1 MLATIATVLPIFALV
16 LSGWIVRRIG
26 LLGAAATTELNRFV
40 VYLALPALLFDVV
53 AKADLGEIWQP
64 GFIAAFGLGSA
75 IIFAGTLLARLRRGL
90 ADATIEGLNA
100 AYANTGFLGFPLAL
114 AVLGREALGPT
125 LVATII
131 TACILFAVAIVLIET
146 GLQKERQGW
155 RLFVRVGRSL
165 ATNPLLV
172 APAVAAIFPLT
183 GTSLPTPIGSF
194 FDLLGGAASP
204 CALVALGLFLAAERQ
219 ADSSGPALTGAL
231 LATKLVGQPAVTWV
245 LAVPVFQLS
254 PALAT
259 TAVLLAALPTGTGPF
274 MLAEFHGRQ
283 AALTSRVI
291 LLSTLVSVLTVS
303 AYLSVVGQ
311 GAPPAGP

>member
-1 MLATIATVLPIFALV
+1 MLATIATVVPIFALV
-16 LSGWIVRRIG
+16 LSGWLVRRIG
-26 LLGAAATTELNRFV
+26 VLGAAATTELNRFV

-53 AKADLGEIWQP
+53 AKADLAEIWQP
-64 GFIAAFGLGSA
+64 SFIAAFGLGSA
-75 IIFAGTLLARLRRGL
+75 TIFAGTLLVRLHRGL

-114 AVLGREALGPT
+114 AVLGRDALGPT

-131 TACILFAVAIVLIET
+131 TACILFAVAIVLIEI
-146 GLQKERQGW
+146 GVQKERQGW

-165 ATNPLLV
+165 ITNPLLV
-172 APAVAAIFPLT
+172 APALAAVFPLT
-183 GTSLPTPIGSF
+183 GMTLPTPVASF

-219 ADSSGPALTGAL
+219 PGTTSIRLTGAL
-231 LATKLVGQPAVTWV
+231 LLMKLIGQPVVTWI
-245 LAVPVFQLS
+245 LAVPVFHLPPS
-254 PALAT
+254 LAT

-274 MLAEFHGRQ
+274 MLAEFYGRR
-283 AALTSRVI
+283 AAVTSRII

-303 AYLSVVGQ
+303 AYLT
-311 GAPPAGP
+311 AAG